1 MLRRATRA
9 AKLGLLLLMLS
20 AAVTAQKPEA
30 DNNRDKPSTL
40 PSVIWRDAGNMAS
53 VNVLYGA
60 GGQAHA
66 PDPQGQYKFLEED
79 MDGTNPKF
87 SVQSADGTE
96 WKVKLGEES
105 QSETAATRLLWAA
118 GYFVDEDY
126 YLAEFTVTGLPE
138 LRRGRDFTE
147 PDGTVRGGRLERRL
161 DDVKKIGEWQWTDNP
176 FLESRELNGLRVM
189 MALLNNWDLKNVNN
203 VIYDTGTEHQY
214 VISDVGAT
222 LGNTGNYF
230 TRSKG
235 VLKHFARSQFIAE
248 KTPDAVDLVL
258 HSRPFFLTIL
268 DVSHYREYSGMEKI
282 VKDIPRDHAR
292 WLGQRLY
299 QLSEEQ
305 LKDCFRAAGY
315 PPGEVDGYA
324 SVIRRR
330 LDDLNSL

>member
-1 MLRRATRA
+1 MLWRSIRA
-9 AKLGLLLLMLS
+9 AKIVLLLVVLS

-30 DNNRDKPSTL
+30 ENNRDKPSPL
-40 PSVIWRDAGNMAS
+40 PAVLWRDAGDLAS
-53 VNVLYGA
+53 AHVLYGA
-60 GGQAHA
+60 GGEAHA

-87 SVQSADGTE
+87 SMQSADGTE
-96 WKVKLGEES
+96 WKVKLGKES

-161 DDVKKIGEWQWTDNP
+161 DDVKKTGEWQWTGNP
-176 FLESRELNGLRVM
+176 FQGSRELNGLRVM

-203 VIYDTGTEHQY
+203 VIYDSGAEQQY

-248 KTPDAVDLVL
+248 KTPDAVDFVL
-258 HSRPFFLTIL
+258 HSRPFFLTIFN
-268 DVSHYREYSGMEKI
+268 VSHYREYLGMEEI

-292 WLGQRLY
+292 WLGQRLSR
-299 QLSEEQ
+299 LSEEQ

-315 PPGEVDGYA
+315 APDEVDGYA
-324 SVIRRR
+324 TVVRRR
-330 LDDLNSL
+330 LDDLSSL